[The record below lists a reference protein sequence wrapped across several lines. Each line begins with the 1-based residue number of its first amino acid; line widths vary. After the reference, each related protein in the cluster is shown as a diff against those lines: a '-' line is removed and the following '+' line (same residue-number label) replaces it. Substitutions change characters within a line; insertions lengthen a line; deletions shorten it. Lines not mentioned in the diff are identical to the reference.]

1 MTKTTFFLAG
11 ALLAGCG
18 TSEAGE
24 STTEATAGG
33 EETAPAQTSD
43 ATAQRDDF
51 AERFEAAARAENPE
65 AFAGGAAPG
74 TRAALL
80 EMQAV
85 VIEAYPAPFEQT
97 FATLTSRYGE
107 PASSAENMFK
117 WFGREGDRCYYFFVT
132 RPPEGT
138 AAAGVAEGEPGDCP

>member
-1 MTKTTFFLAG
+1 MTRTTVLAC
-11 ALLAGCG
+11 ALLAACG
-18 TSEAGE
+18 PTETDRAAAD
-24 STTEATAGG
+24 STEGG
-33 EETAPAQTSD
+33 ET
-43 ATAQRDDF
+43 TAQRGAPAAEPARSDHDARF
-51 AERFEAAARAENPE
+51 AEAARAENPE
-65 AFAGGAAPG
+65 AFAGGATPG

-138 AAAGVAEGEPGDCP
+138 AAAGVAEGEAAECD